1 MSNKLTIF
9 ENEEFGQVRTIV
21 INNEPWF
28 VGKDV
33 ASALGYANPK
43 NAVPKHVLDEDK
55 LSTQIEYA
63 GQKRTVTVINESGLY
78 ALIFGSKLD
87 SAKRFKH
94 WVTSKVLPSIRKTG
108 NYISNEDQL
117 RLGLFD
123 KDPLV
128 VVQSHQKLVA
138 IEVNRA
144 TAPLIAENNEMKPK
158 AEFHDAVS
166 VAENCI
172 SFGKFAAAFQN
183 NNGVSFGRNKIMEWC
198 RKNKFLCE
206 SSNLKNKPSQQMM
219 DQGYMKYKQTVGNR
233 NGKEYI
239 SYTPLLTGKGEIWL
253 TKKLIDYLKN
263 NTLSFVS

>member
-1 MSNKLTIF
+1 MEELKIF

-21 INNEPWF
+21 IDNEPWF

-33 ASALGYANPK
+33 ANNLGYRNGSRDI
-43 NAVPKHVLDEDK
+43 NRHVSEDDRIK
-55 LSTQIEYA
+55 DMIFDGNQNKETIL
-63 GQKRTVTVINESGLY
+63 INESGLY
-78 ALIFGSKLD
+78 SLIFGSKLE

-94 WVTSKVLPSIRKTG
+94 WVTSEVLPSIRKTG

>member
-1 MSNKLTIF
+1 MEELKIF

-33 ASALGYANPK
+33 ATALGYANPK

-63 GQKRTVTVINESGLY
+63 GQRRTVTVINESGLY
-78 ALIFGSKLD
+78 ALIFGSKLE

-94 WVTSKVLPSIRKTG
+94 WVTSEVLPSIRRTG

-128 VVQSHQKLVA
+128 VVLSHQKLVA
-138 IEVNRA
+138 IEVDRA
-144 TAPLIAENNEMKPK
+144 TAPLIAENTVMKPK
-158 AEFHDAVS
+158 ADYHDEVLNKDNLINTTVIAKDLGLRS
-166 VAENCI
+166 AAKLNNIMHSNNIIYKNSSGTWCPYADYEWLITENYADYK
-172 SFGKFAAAFQN
+172 SYN
-183 NNGVSFGRNKIMEWC
+183 VEN
-198 RKNKFLCE
+198 
-206 SSNLKNKPSQQMM
+206 SNLCLKWTEKGRKWIIENYGKWICNSKN
-219 DQGYMKYKQTVGNR
+219 
-233 NGKEYI
+233 
-239 SYTPLLTGKGEIWL
+239 
-253 TKKLIDYLKN
+253 
-263 NTLSFVS
+263 

>member
-1 MSNKLTIF
+1 MEELKIF

-33 ASALGYANPK
+33 ATALGYANPK
-43 NAVPKHVLDEDK
+43 NAVPKHVLNEDK

-63 GQKRTVTVINESGLY
+63 GQRRTVTVINESGLY
-78 ALIFGSKLD
+78 ALIFGSKLE

-94 WVTSKVLPSIRKTG
+94 WVTSEVLPSIRRTG

-138 IEVNRA
+138 IEVDRA
-144 TAPLIAENNEMKPK
+144 TAPLIAENEEMKPK
-158 AEFHDAVS
+158 ADYHDEVLNKDDLINTTVIAKDLGLRS
-166 VAENCI
+166 AAKLNNIMHSNNIIFKNSSGTWCPYADYEWLITENYADYKSYNVENSNPCLKWTEKGRKWI
-172 SFGKFAAAFQN
+172 IENYGKWICN
-183 NNGVSFGRNKIMEWC
+183 
-198 RKNKFLCE
+198 
-206 SSNLKNKPSQQMM
+206 
-219 DQGYMKYKQTVGNR
+219 
-233 NGKEYI
+233 
-239 SYTPLLTGKGEIWL
+239 
-253 TKKLIDYLKN
+253 
-263 NTLSFVS
+263 